1 MIDYQAESTV
11 RRIADYERIS
21 GILWIV
27 LGVLQ
32 ILTIFGAI
40 AGIWN
45 LFAGGS
51 RISMARLVQR
61 RDPRVPAAFAG
72 VGQLIVIAILNLL
85 LGGVIG
91 IIFVIFDCI
100 IRDKVL
106 ANRHLFVPGAAAM
119 RPAFAAAPSV
129 AARCG
134 FDAELRALVQL
145 RRDGIIND
153 SEFELKKADIL
164 RTVGAR

>member
-1 MIDYQAESTV
+1 MALPEEITV

-21 GILWIV
+21 GIFWIV

-51 RISMARLVQR
+51 RIRMAGLILR
-61 RDPRVPAAFAG
+61 RHPGVPAAFAG
-72 VGQLIVIAILNLL
+72 VAQLIVIAVLNLL
-85 LGGVIG
+85 LGGIIG
-91 IIFVIFDCI
+91 IVFVVFDFV

-106 ANRHLFVPGAAAM
+106 SNQHLFAAGRAAA
-119 RPAFAAAPSV
+119 RPALAVAQPA

-134 FDAELRALVQL
+134 FDTELRALVQL
-145 RRDGIIND
+145 WRDGIISD
-153 SEFELKKADIL
+153 ADFVRKKEAIL